1 MFCEDISTYAENQS
15 YSKENRRMGRDADI
29 ACKGWFSS
37 TRVFLSLHLFP
48 RGPGAFPLAKVLLK
62 GQLLE

>member
-1 MFCEDISTYAENQS
+1 MQKIKATQRKTEGWGEMQTLPV
-15 YSKENRRMGRDADI
+15 
-29 ACKGWFSS
+29 KGGS
-37 TRVFLSLHLFP
+37 VALEYFLSLHLFP